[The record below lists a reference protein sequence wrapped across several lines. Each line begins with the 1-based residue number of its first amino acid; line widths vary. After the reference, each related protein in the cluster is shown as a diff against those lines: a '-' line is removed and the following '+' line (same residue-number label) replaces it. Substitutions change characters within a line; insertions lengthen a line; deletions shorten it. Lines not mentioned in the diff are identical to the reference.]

1 MGWHRMALPR
11 PWLATGVAMLLG
23 LVLSTS
29 TLAATSMQVAPTTLQ
44 MDPRQRAAE
53 LWLTNSGAAPVK
65 VQVRVFRWSQQDGEE
80 QLLPTTDLM
89 ATPPMQEMAAGQQ
102 QLIRVM
108 RTDPT
113 PPTSQQYYRLIV
125 DEVPDLATRAEGMQ
139 FVLRYSI
146 PVFIQPGGGAK
157 LAPQLQAQL
166 VRLDDGRN
174 GVEIRN
180 SGNSYAQI
188 ADLALGSA
196 KRPRIIHPGLLGYV
210 LPGQVMRWPLER
222 TAIDR
227 DNDQIT
233 AKLNGESEQTPL
245 STPPAR

>member
-1 MGWHRMALPR
+1 MRWHRMALLR
-11 PWLATGVAMLLG
+11 PWLATGVALLLC
-23 LVLSTS
+23 LVLSATAA
-29 TLAATSMQVAPTTLQ
+29 AATSMQVAPTSLQ

-53 LWLTNSGAAPVK
+53 LWLTNSGASPVK

-108 RTDPT
+108 RTDPQ
-113 PPTSQQYYRLIV
+113 PPASQQYYRLIV

-146 PVFIQPGGGAK
+146 PVFIQPGGGGA

-233 AKLNGESEQTPL
+233 AKLNGESAQTPL
-245 STPPAR
+245 SPPPAR

>member
-1 MGWHRMALPR
+1 MGAHRMSLPR
-11 PWLATGVAMLLG
+11 PWRSAGVALL
-23 LVLSTS
+23 LVLVPGASS
-29 TLAATSMQVAPTTLQ
+29 WAATSMQVAPTSLQ

-65 VQVRVFRWSQQDGEE
+65 VQVRVFRWTQQAGEE

-89 ATPPMQEMAAGQQ
+89 ATPPMQDMAAGQQ
-102 QLIRVM
+102 QLIRVI
-108 RTDPT
+108 RSDPQA
-113 PPTSQQYYRLIV
+113 PSQQQYYRLIV

-146 PVFIQPGGGAK
+146 PVFIQPGGGMK

-166 VRLDDGRN
+166 VRLDDGRM

-180 SGNSYAQI
+180 SGNSHAQI

-196 KRPRIIHPGLLGYV
+196 ERPRIVHPGLLGYV

-245 STPPAR
+245 SSPPAR